1 MIDAC
6 IAGVLHYAE
15 DTGLIEAD
23 DRLWARNRL
32 LEALQLDGCD
42 LTIAPAELPLAD
54 LLREPTEDAVSV
66 ALHRI
71 IPWRATCS
79 IRS

>member
-6 IAGVLHYAE
+6 IAGLLRYAE

-42 LTIAPAELPLAD
+42 LPVEHGAYHKIHPMRRRHIRRIFPEGKRPDIA
-54 LLREPTEDAVSV
+54 
-66 ALHRI
+66 
-71 IPWRATCS
+71 
-79 IRS
+79 

>member
-6 IAGVLHYAE
+6 IAGLLRYAE

-42 LTIAPAELPLAD
+42 PDCA
-54 LLREPTEDAVSV
+54 RRSC
-66 ALHRI
+66 R
-71 IPWRATCS
+71 WQTCS
-79 IRS
+79 AN

>member
-6 IAGVLHYAE
+6 IAGLLRYAE

-42 LTIAPAELPLAD
+42 PNCAPAAG
-54 LLREPTEDAVSV
+54 R
-66 ALHRI
+66 
-71 IPWRATCS
+71 
-79 IRS
+79 RSFP

>member
-42 LTIAPAELPLAD
+42 LTVP
-54 LLREPTEDAVSV
+54 RQSC
-66 ALHRI
+66 R
-71 IPWRATCS
+71 WQTCS
-79 IRS
+79 AN